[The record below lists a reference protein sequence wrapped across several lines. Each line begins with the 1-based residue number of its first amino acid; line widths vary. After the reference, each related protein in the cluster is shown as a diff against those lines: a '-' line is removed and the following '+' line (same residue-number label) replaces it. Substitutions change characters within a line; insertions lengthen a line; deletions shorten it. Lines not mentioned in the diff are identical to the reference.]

1 MSPLLVHFL
10 RRVALLALIL
20 AVLAA
25 VGPRLLREL
34 GVIGP
39 RAPEVIAA
47 AERSIEAARHYGADD
62 SMAALQEAN
71 RHLQEA
77 RVLAE
82 RGEGRR
88 ARHAAAAS
96 SEWAIVSQRQA
107 LARREQQRRQAEE
120 ITRQIDK
127 LLNGLD
133 ELYAHTSPGLSKAAA
148 GDLLSRLKAARQTGA
163 TLILAFEQGNYARVI
178 AEETVTRKALEAFR
192 DELRAS
198 GRPDSPQRPLKRAER
213 PATR

>member
-148 GDLLSRLKAARQTGA
+148 GE
-163 TLILAFEQGNYARVI
+163 ILAFEQGNYARVI